1 MSEKQIF
8 LSLGTN
14 LGDRVANLQ
23 NAIDALQSQRVQVV
37 RSSSIYETEPQ
48 DLKEQP
54 WFLNM
59 AVECRTRFFP
69 LQLLAVIARIERQMG
84 RERKRDSLAKGP
96 RSIDIDILLYG
107 TAVIDSPNLL
117 IPHPRMLDRRF
128 VLEPL
133 CEIDEKLKHPV
144 TGISFKL
151 RLKQLNNQLV
161 RRYMARAPN

>member
-161 RRYMARAPN
+161 RRYIARAPS

>member
-1 MSEKQIF
+1 MSGKQTF

-23 NAIDALQSQRVQVV
+23 NAIEALQSERVHVV

-59 AVECRTRFFP
+59 VVECRTRLFP
-69 LQLLAVIARIERQMG
+69 LQLLAAVERIERHLG
-84 RERKRDSLAKGP
+84 RERRRESIAKGP
-96 RSIDIDILLYG
+96 RLIDIDILLYG
-107 TAVIDSPNLL
+107 TAVIELPDLS

-133 CEIDEKLKHPV
+133 CELDEKLRHPV
-144 TGISFKL
+144 TGISFKN
-151 RLKQLNNQLV
+151 RLKQLNHQAV
-161 RRYMARAPN
+161 RRHVAKRN

>member
-59 AVECRTRFFP
+59 AVECRTRLFP

-161 RRYMARAPN
+161 RRYMARVPN

>member
-23 NAIDALQSQRVQVV
+23 NAIDALQSQQVQVV

-59 AVECRTRFFP
+59 AVGCRTRLFP

-96 RSIDIDILLYG
+96 RLIDIDILLYG

-117 IPHPRMLDRRF
+117 IPHPRM
-128 VLEPL
+128 
-133 CEIDEKLKHPV
+133 
-144 TGISFKL
+144 
-151 RLKQLNNQLV
+151 
-161 RRYMARAPN
+161 